1 MDNRNIIH
9 RYNIHRSVRHIGR
22 NIEKNEYKD
31 RVFEVLNDTD
41 NLPIHDLVV
50 DDENNM
56 VNVYLTDGIRFSV
69 HVENCGI
76 WCICRV

>member
-31 RVFEVLNDTD
+31 RVFDVLNDTD
-41 NLPIHDLVV
+41 NLPIQDIVV
-50 DDENNM
+50 DDRNKI
-56 VNVYLTDGIRFSV
+56 VNVYLTDGTRFSV
-69 HVENCGI
+69 HVDKCGK
-76 WCICRV
+76 WCIYEV